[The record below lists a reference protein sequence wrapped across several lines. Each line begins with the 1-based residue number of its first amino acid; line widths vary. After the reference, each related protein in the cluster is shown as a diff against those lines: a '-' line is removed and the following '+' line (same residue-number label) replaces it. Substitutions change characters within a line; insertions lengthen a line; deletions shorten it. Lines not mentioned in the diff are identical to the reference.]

1 MKAACIV
8 RCKKYGLF
16 LAACVAA
23 LLPLSTASAE
33 GLLLSPDEFLD
44 IKEECLLVDV
54 RDAESFLRERLPDS
68 IWLDA
73 TQFSSEAGVSS
84 GKLPPSEDLLM
95 MLSDRGFGQD
105 AHIILYGN
113 NASAGDVV
121 AVTRV
126 FWALEVLGYSKVS
139 VLDGGLSRW
148 KAEEK
153 PVVSEAPTSALPPVA
168 IKAAAETTK
177 ARIGLAGVK
186 KALEQDTAVLIDAR
200 PTNQFNG
207 SVQIRN
213 MSRGG
218 HIPGAHN
225 IPYFLAVHMPHA
237 LFKSPEDLKLL
248 LYSDT
253 IRPESTI
260 ITYCNTGLT
269 STVLYF
275 AYRLVGHENI
285 THYDGGM
292 FEWSAV
298 EDLPVSTDSPE

>member
-1 MKAACIV
+1 MRNARIV
-8 RCKKYGLF
+8 RCKEYGLF

-54 RDAESFLRERLPDS
+54 RDAESFLKERLPDS

-73 TQFSSEAGVSS
+73 TQFSGEIGASS
-84 GKLPPSEDLLM
+84 GKLPSSEDLLM

-105 AHIILYGN
+105 MHIVLYGSN
-113 NASAGDVV
+113 DNAGDVV

-139 VLDGGLSRW
+139 VLDGGISRW

-153 PVVSEAPTSALPPVA
+153 PLVSEAPTSSLPPVA
-168 IKAAAETTK
+168 IKAAVETTK
-177 ARIGLAGVK
+177 ARIDLSGVK
-186 KALEQDTAVLIDAR
+186 EALKQETVVLIDAR

-207 SVQIRN
+207 SVRIRN

-225 IPYFLAVHMPHA
+225 IPYFMAVHMPHA

-253 IRPESTI
+253 ISPENTI

-292 FEWSAV
+292 FEWSANQ
-298 EDLPVSTDSPE
+298 DLPVSTGSHE